1 MKLRILLFSIVFA
14 SSLGAAP
21 LGTEFTYQGVLSDGG
36 AAADGTYDFRFFV
49 YDADAGG
56 SQVGTVV
63 YVEDLAVTNGRVTTQ
78 LDFGSI
84 FNGTALWLEVSVR
97 DGISTGTY
105 TVLSPRQEI
114 TAAPFAQHAVSSDVA
129 TSAMHATTAGD
140 ADSIDGQD
148 GSYYLSWS
156 NFTGIP
162 AGLSDGDDD
171 TLASLSCSVDEIA
184 RWNGSQWNCST
195 DGGIHFV
202 RTFVVGPVGGE
213 LPNGTALRNA
223 VNAITPPVSNS
234 QAVLLIVEPGVYN
247 IGTSPLPIW
256 GWMTIEGAG
265 QNLTRITGAVCHA
278 TVNSGTIRSTADEIG
293 LRQLTVE
300 NYCSD
305 PTGYSVAFDSE
316 GNEATV
322 ENATFQSRGSTDI
335 NIAVYN
341 SGDALSIKNGILTTS
356 NGTGRNQ
363 GLDNSGAGV
372 RLFDLKVDS
381 VESDITWGIRNT
393 GDDFA
398 LERGNITV
406 YAGTGDCTAFF
417 NEASGN
423 LLNITDSTLSSL
435 CADPGA
441 SNNGLYLTNSS
452 AKLNDVKVNAET
464 SITLLNSSSHRS
476 IRMNNVTTWASMSGV
491 WCHDQGGN
499 GISLYIDHSRLSGG
513 DNAAYNHLDT
523 CSVRI
528 GSSKLDGGVLGAA
541 SCVGVY
547 DQSYAAYTCP

>member
-435 CADPGA
+435 CVDPGA

-452 AKLNDVKVNAET
+452 AKLNDVKVNAEA

>member
-423 LLNITDSTLSSL
+423 LMNITDSTLSSL